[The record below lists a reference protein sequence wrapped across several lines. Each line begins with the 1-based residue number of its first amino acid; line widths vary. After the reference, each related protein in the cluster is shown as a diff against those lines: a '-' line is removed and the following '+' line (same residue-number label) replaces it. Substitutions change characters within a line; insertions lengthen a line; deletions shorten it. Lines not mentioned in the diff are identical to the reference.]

1 MELRI
6 ALYALAIVIVAGSA
20 LTGLVLW
27 SACALS
33 GRISQEEDRNG

>member
-27 SACALS
+27 AASVLS
-33 GRISQEEDRNG
+33 GRQAEREE